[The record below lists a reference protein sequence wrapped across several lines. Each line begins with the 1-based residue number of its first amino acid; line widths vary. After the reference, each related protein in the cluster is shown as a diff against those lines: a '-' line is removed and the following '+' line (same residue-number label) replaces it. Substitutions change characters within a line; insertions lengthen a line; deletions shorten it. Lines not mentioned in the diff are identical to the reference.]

1 MNVNEYVSALPDSY
15 KKHSESNNY
24 KLLQLEQG
32 LISAFRTDI
41 EAVQETLNIYTATG
55 ETLDHYG
62 ETYSQPRGS
71 MTDEQYRYIIL
82 QKVARS
88 QVKGDANSVILA
100 LASAFNVDPSAF
112 NIADTENICEVA
124 VTELPFSILQHAGLT
139 GKQMEQIIESLLP
152 VGVRLAPLNLE
163 GTFEFAATYGEQD
176 DEAGFGDI
184 AQTVGG
190 YFGYL
195 ATNDIDIPT

>member
-55 ETLDHYG
+55 KTLDYYG
-62 ETYSQPRGS
+62 ATYNQPRGS

-82 QKVARS
+82 QKVART
-88 QVKGDANSVILA
+88 QAKGDANSVILA
-100 LASAFNVDPSAF
+100 LASAFDVDPSAF
-112 NIADTENICEVA
+112 KLADTENTCEVA
-124 VTELPFSILQHAGLT
+124 VSELPYSVLQHAGLT
-139 GKQMEQIIESLLP
+139 GGQMTQIIKSLLP

-184 AQTVGG
+184 EQTVGG

-195 ATNDIDIPT
+195 ATDEIDIPT